1 MNEKK
6 TKQRIHMWE
15 IIPDTVKINFI
26 GLYKFSTPISIIV
39 VIASLFGLF
48 SMMNYGVDFRGGVE
62 VQIKF
67 EEQVDL
73 GEVRA
78 ALAATGL
85 EGVSVQTL
93 GALEDSEILINAQGD
108 EADLNNIA
116 LDVERGLSA
125 AFEGKGL
132 DIRKVDIVG
141 PRAGR
146 ELRISGFQAM
156 FWALLAIMIYISL
169 RFDFR
174 FAPGAI
180 VSLFHDVAI
189 IVGVY
194 AFTGTQ
200 FTLQTVAA
208 ILAVIGYSVNDTV
221 VIFDRVREHQQLYPH
236 LTLGEQINNAINETL
251 SRTALT
257 SGTTLFIS
265 LSLLLVGGAA
275 IYDFFLAIT
284 IGVVVGTYSSVFVAA
299 PVILLIEKIWP
310 KKDEEPEEEL
320 KITGP

>member
-1 MNEKK
+1 MSKMR
-6 TKQRIHMWE
+6 Q
-15 IIPDTVKINFI
+15 IIPDSLKIDFVSK
-26 GLYKFSTPISIIV
+26 YKITTPIS
-39 VIASLFGLF
+39 VIAVIGSIIALF

-62 VQIKF
+62 IQVRFDQ
-67 EEQVDL
+67 EVDL

-78 ALAATGL
+78 SLNQAGF

-93 GALEDSEILINAQGD
+93 GDITESEILINAQGD
-108 EADLNNIA
+108 EENLNQIA
-116 LDVERGLSA
+116 RDVERTLGQD
-125 AFEGKGL
+125 FEGKGL

-146 ELRISGFQAM
+146 QLRISGFQAM

-189 IVGVY
+189 ILGIY
-194 AFTGTQ
+194 ALTGTQ

-221 VIFDRVREHQQLYPH
+221 VIFDRVREHQGLYPH
-236 LTLGEQINNAINETL
+236 LTLAEQINNAINETL
-251 SRTALT
+251 SRTVLT

-265 LSLLLVGGAA
+265 TTLLLMGGPA
-275 IYDFFLAIT
+275 ISDFFLAIT
-284 IGVVVGTYSSVFVAA
+284 IGAIVGTYSSVFVAA
-299 PVILLIEKIWP
+299 PVILLIDKIWP
-310 KKDEEPEEEL
+310 KSEEEEHPL
-320 KITGP
+320 EVEVKGP